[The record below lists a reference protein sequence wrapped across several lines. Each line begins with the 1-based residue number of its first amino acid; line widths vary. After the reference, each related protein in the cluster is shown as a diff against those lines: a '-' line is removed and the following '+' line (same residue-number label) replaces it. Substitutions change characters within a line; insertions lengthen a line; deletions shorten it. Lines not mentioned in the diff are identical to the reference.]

1 MLLARELCM
10 MMDGTYVGRQV
21 TGDAQTIE
29 GARGLAERVI
39 QAHLGR
45 AD

>member
-1 MLLARELCM
+1 M

-21 TGDAQTIE
+21 TGDTQTIE
-29 GARGLAERVI
+29 VARGLAERVI
-39 QAHLGR
+39 QAQLRR